1 MASSPFLPAK
11 AEPGL
16 KNNSP
21 HWGKTEKMN
30 LYRLDFVNGKQKK
43 LTLASLGGKKNGMFS
58 HNMRL
63 LLELKK
69 KQGGRKI
76 FIKNKQTKIQEAL
89 GI

>member
-43 LTLASLGGKKNGMFS
+43 LTLASLRGKNGMFN

-69 KQGGRKI
+69 KQEGRKI